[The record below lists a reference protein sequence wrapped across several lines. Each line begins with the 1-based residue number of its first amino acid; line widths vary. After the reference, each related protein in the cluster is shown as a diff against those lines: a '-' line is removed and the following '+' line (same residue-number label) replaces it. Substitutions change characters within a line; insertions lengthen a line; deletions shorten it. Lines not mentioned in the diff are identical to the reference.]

1 LALVAA
7 GIALHGMQALYPAAA
22 QAPATLPAQTPIQ
35 KPAATP
41 AHQAGP
47 QHKRPG
53 AKPSPSTPAP
63 APAAAALPVAPPAPN
78 WPANDKA
85 VAATVVWD
93 SHGLSIVATNSSLI
107 QILKDIS
114 AATGAKV
121 EGLGVDE
128 RIFGTYGPGQAR
140 DVISQLLD
148 GSGYNVLMIGDQGE
162 GTPRQ
167 IVLSNRPNGPAPAA
181 PNGRNSGNEEETEAE
196 PPQQQ
201 PEPSNIRNG
210 LAPGMPRSSELQQM
224 EQRRQQQQQ
233 QQNNPQ

>member
-1 LALVAA
+1 
-7 GIALHGMQALYPAAA
+7 MQALCPVAA
-22 QAPATLPAQTPIQ
+22 QAPVTPPAQTPIQ
-35 KPAATP
+35 KPAAKP
-41 AHQAGP
+41 AHQAI
-47 QHKRPG
+47 QRHKRTA

-63 APAAAALPVAPPAPN
+63 AAAAATPVAPVAPPAPN

-93 SHGLSIVATNSSLI
+93 SHGLSIVAANSSLI

-148 GSGYNVLMIGDQGE
+148 GSGYNVLMVGDQGE

-167 IVLSNRPNGPAPAA
+167 IELSNRPNGPAPVA
-181 PNGRNSGNEEETEAE
+181 PTGRNSGNDEETEAE
-196 PPQQQ
+196 PPPQQQ

-224 EQRRQQQQQ
+224 EQRRQQQTQQ
-233 QQNNPQ
+233 QQNNPK